1 MKTTAA
7 LFAALAGLWLACGAL
22 EAIAQVLP
30 PLLVILPAVAALTA
44 AAGFTINHIME
55 VLPCITKSTR
65 PQPAAHTTT

>member
-30 PLLVILPAVAALTA
+30 PLLVILPAVAALA
-44 AAGFTINHIME
+44 AVAGITIKR
-55 VLPCITKSTR
+55 VLE
-65 PQPAAHTTT
+65 A